1 MMQRGLKNI
10 KNVNAAVV
18 LGSAR
23 IGCFLGGLGVV
34 LCWLSKGCPWPVAW
48 WVVHGGVAWSSFISI
63 IIRIG

>member
-1 MMQRGLKNI
+1 MQRGLKNI

-34 LCWLSKGCPWPVAW
+34 
-48 WVVHGGVAWSSFISI
+48 HGGVAWSSFISI